1 MRTVGAI
8 TNQSGY
14 PYQWMRRADYA
25 TRDGWSERYTTL
37 GNPITMRI
45 VSNREVSELA
55 RLLTSA
61 QQRGILTPA
70 ITYPYDF
77 SDRERYQRRAGQ
89 RAPYGL

>member
-14 PYQWMRRADYA
+14 PYQWIHQTDYA
-25 TRDGWSERYTTL
+25 PRDGYQIYYSTM
-37 GNPITMRI
+37 GNPITMR
-45 VSNREVSELA
+45 VVNNRETSELV
-55 RLLTSA
+55 RLLTST
-61 QQRGILTPA
+61 QQRGMRIPD

-77 SDRERYQRRAGQ
+77 SDRERYQRRTGQ

>member
-14 PYQWMRRADYA
+14 PYQWVRSADYA
-25 TRDGWSERYTTL
+25 SRDGNIEYSTT
-37 GNPITMRI
+37 GNPITMRV
-45 VSNREVSELA
+45 VSNREVYELT
-55 RLLTSA
+55 RLLTSTL
-61 QQRGILTPA
+61 QRGMRLPG

>member
-14 PYQWMRRADYA
+14 PYQWTHQADYA
-25 TRDGWSERYTTL
+25 PRDGYAGHYGTL

-45 VSNREVSELA
+45 VNNREQYELTQ
-55 RLLTSA
+55 LLPSVY
-61 QQRGILTPA
+61 QRGMLIPS

-77 SDRERYQRRAGQ
+77 SDRQRYQRRTEQ

>member
-14 PYQWMRRADYA
+14 PYQWMHQTDYA
-25 TRDGWSERYTTL
+25 PRDGDTEHYTTW
-37 GNPITMRI
+37 GNPITMR
-45 VSNREVSELA
+45 VVNNREDYEFEQ
-55 RLLTSA
+55 LLDSTA
-61 QQRGILTPA
+61 QRGMLTPA

-77 SDRERYQRRAGQ
+77 SDRERYQRRTGQ

>member
-8 TNQSGY
+8 TNPSGY

-37 GNPITMRI
+37 GNPITMRV

-55 RLLTSA
+55 QLLTSVY
-61 QQRGILTPA
+61 QRGMRVPDIL
-70 ITYPYDF
+70 YPYDF
-77 SDRERYQRRAGQ
+77 SDRERYQRRHGQ

>member
-1 MRTVGAI
+1 MRIIGAI

-25 TRDGWSERYTTL
+25 SRGGDTERYVTL
-37 GNPITMRI
+37 GNPITMR
-45 VSNREVSELA
+45 VVNNREAYELA
-55 RLLTSA
+55 RLLLFTT
-61 QQRGILTPA
+61 QRGMQVPN

-77 SDRERYQRRAGQ
+77 SDRERYQRRRGQ